1 MTTVN
6 FILRL
11 DPLTAAKA
19 DAAAEAAN
27 LSRNQ
32 WISDLITGTLANE
45 PDPGLMLGYW
55 QVQSSEFAA
64 DDECITCSQPIGL
77 RPWVGTTAAGKIVGP
92 LCAQCAS

>member
-27 LSRNQ
+27 ISRNQ
-32 WISDLITGTLANE
+32 WISNLIAGTLVNE
-45 PDPGLMLGYW
+45 PDPQLMLGYW
-55 QVQSSEFAA
+55 QVRNSEFAA
-64 DDECITCSQPIGL
+64 DDECITCSQPIGPL
-77 RPWVGTTAAGKIVGP
+77 PWVGATAGGKIVGP